1 MNIDLMNGRSVSLT
15 NGEVVLRDPDWF
27 GPKAISA
34 EHVAAILEHFVVVET
49 DDGLAVIPKEQK
61 VAA

>member
-1 MNIDLMNGRSVSLT
+1 
-15 NGEVVLRDPDWF
+15 LRDPDWF